1 MIDSDISMEDRMAEI
16 PEELPSG
23 AGEVASAYPQVW
35 NAYAALG
42 KACSEAGPVRGR
54 TARLVKLALA
64 IGALSEGAVHSHTRR
79 ALDEGLS
86 KDELKQIALL
96 AIPTLGF
103 PQGDRALTWIEDIT
117 DPGSKRI

>member
-1 MIDSDISMEDRMAEI
+1 MAEA

-23 AGEVASAYPQVW
+23 AREVAAAYPQVW
-35 NAYAALG
+35 HAYAALG
-42 KACSEAGPVRGR
+42 QACSEAGPVEGR
-54 TARLVKLALA
+54 VARLVKLALA

-86 KDELKQIALL
+86 KDELKQVALL

-103 PQGDRALTWIEDIT
+103 PQGVRALTWIEDIT
-117 DPGSKRI
+117 DSGSKKT